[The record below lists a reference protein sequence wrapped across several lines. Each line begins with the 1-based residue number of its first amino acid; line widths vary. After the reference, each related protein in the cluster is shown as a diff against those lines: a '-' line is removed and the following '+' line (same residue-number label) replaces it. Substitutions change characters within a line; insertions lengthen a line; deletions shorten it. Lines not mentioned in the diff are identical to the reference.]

1 MVVLVGGTPRSKVGD
16 VETLLFSGKHDVHGM
31 NPASGVIKSTSTILG
46 TSDSAATNSLSI
58 KKKKKYNL
66 NKILSTLLAD
76 LVD

>member
-1 MVVLVGGTPRSKVGD
+1 
-16 VETLLFSGKHDVHGM
+16 M